1 MAVMIYFNGVSIMNA
16 ADVMIE
22 DIRVSPIQLTAVA
35 RQRAI
40 AFGAD
45 FVRMRGG
52 SRTVTITF
60 GLLDENMD
68 SRQTKIR
75 KIIQWARS
83 EQPGRLI
90 LPHYNNMY
98 LECICTAL
106 PEPSMRQWWESRL
119 SLTFTTY
126 DNPFFNSIQENSAEC
141 GADFIVKGDAPPLM
155 RIENTLYA
163 AASHQAYSDGEN
175 TMTFSTIPRGK
186 LVIDLNQQTA
196 TVGTESIMQHYEFG
210 SSFLIPKTGAN
221 NISGNGVVK
230 WRERW
235 E

>member
-1 MAVMIYFNGVSIMNA
+1 MIYFNGVSIMNA

-35 RQRAI
+35 RPRAI

-90 LPHYNNMY
+90 LPHYNNLF
-98 LECICTAL
+98 LECICTEL
-106 PEPSMRQWWESRL
+106 PDPSMRQWWENNLRL
-119 SLTFTTY
+119 VFTTFE
-126 DNPFFNSIQENSAEC
+126 NPYWNSIQDNSVEC

-163 AASHQAYSDGEN
+163 AASDQAYSDGEN
-175 TMTFSTIPRGK
+175 TMTFSTIPAGK

-196 TVGTESIMQHYEFG
+196 TVDGATIMQNYEFG

-221 NISGNGVVK
+221 NITGNGVVK